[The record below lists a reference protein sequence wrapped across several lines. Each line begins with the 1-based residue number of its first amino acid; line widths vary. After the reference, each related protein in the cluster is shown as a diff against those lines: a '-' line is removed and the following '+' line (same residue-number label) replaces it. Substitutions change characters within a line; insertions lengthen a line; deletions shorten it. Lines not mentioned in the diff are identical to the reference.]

1 MFFLLALL
9 RIKVFIRK
17 KKITGLLLKLQKK
30 KTDEKPRILSHTLTD
45 DLDKLDEVV
54 VRKNFVLCNQ

>member
-17 KKITGLLLKLQKK
+17 KKITGLLLKLQK

>member
-1 MFFLLALL
+1 MFFLLDLL